1 MLAQPD
7 FGSAVIAKRNSLS
20 AYRVAVAAILS
31 LGILFRLFHFFYNRS
46 LWEDEV
52 YLSTG
57 IVEMSFRELFTKP
70 LPHLQSAPPG
80 YLLVAHSFVVLFGKN
95 EQALRLYSLLTGVA
109 ALFLFLP
116 VARYFLR
123 PLGTTVA
130 LALLAFAPPLVYHAV
145 EAKPY
150 GPELFVT
157 VLILWLYVKYKG
169 QNNLQAMLRWG
180 IWSSMLVWFAY
191 SSVFVL
197 AGLTAAVGAAYMR
210 SKQWSALLRLFIP
223 VGMGVV
229 SFGAVYLLFARH
241 NAGSGWL
248 VYFFYKCNSYLPLTS
263 AKEAVVWLGQR
274 VFLFFHYPL
283 GLSWSNNIMLKASE
297 QVLQRM
303 SLVPVV
309 LIGTGVLYF
318 YKHSKRYLLLLA
330 AVLLLAVVAS
340 ALKAYPF
347 IDRLTVYLAP
357 LVILLLAGG
366 CDYLVAK
373 RNILTQASYALALLL
388 VFGPL
393 KNSVAQVV
401 TPYLFGEFKKSY
413 HREAIQYINTNYRP
427 GDAVYIHW
435 NEKPAY
441 NLYRSLTP
449 LRFTGV
455 LGNDYRHAAGNF
467 PDYFARMDA
476 ELHALPNTKR
486 VWVIWSNTDTPVGN
500 YIDDPAWYYQ
510 HNDGVQRFR
519 QHLMSIGRRLEGFNP
534 ADGNSNTMSDAH
546 VSLMELY

>member
-1 MLAQPD
+1 MAVLA
-7 FGSAVIAKRNSLS
+7 I
-20 AYRVAVAAILS
+20 IS
-31 LGILFRLFHFFYNRS
+31 LGVLFRLFHFFYNRS

-57 IVEMSFRELFTKP
+57 IVEMSLRELLTKP

-80 YLLVAHSFVVLFGKN
+80 YLLIAHSFVVLFGKN
-95 EQALRLYSLLTGVA
+95 EQALRLYSLVTGVA
-109 ALFLFLP
+109 ALFLFVP

-157 VLILWLYVKYKG
+157 ILIMWLYVRYKG
-169 QNNLQAMLRWG
+169 QNNLRAMLRWG
-180 IWSSMLVWFAY
+180 IWSSVLVWFAY

-197 AGLTAAVGAAYMR
+197 AGLAVAVGAAYLH
-210 SKQWSALLRLFIP
+210 SKQWPVLLRLLVP
-223 VGMGVV
+223 AGMGAV
-229 SFGAVYLLFARH
+229 SFGVVYWLFGRQS
-241 NAGSGWL
+241 AGSGWL

-263 AKEAVVWLGQR
+263 AREAVVWLGQR

-283 GLSWSNNIMLKASE
+283 GLSWSNNSMLKASE

-309 LIGTGVLYF
+309 LIGAGVLYF
-318 YKHSKRYLLLLA
+318 YKHSKQYLLLLA
-330 AVLLLAVVAS
+330 AVLLLAVAAS

-373 RNILTQASYALALLL
+373 RSLLTQAGYALALLL

-413 HREAIQYINTNYRP
+413 HREAIQYINANYRP

-441 NLYRSLTP
+441 NLYRTITP
-449 LRFTGV
+449 LRFTAV
-455 LGNDYRHAAGNF
+455 QGNDYRHAVGNF
-467 PDYFARMDA
+467 PEYFARMDA

-500 YIDDPAWYYQ
+500 YVGDPAWYYQ

-519 QHLMSIGRRLEGFNP
+519 QHLMSIGKRLEGFNP